1 MGLDVEGIAIP
12 ITIGDKVSGRVRFM
26 ILGPVNVVWGEIT
39 RRHPTFFRHTKW
51 GVNTVPLMAHV
62 SSIMLKNFEVKVYS
76 DNGLVSNGS
85 DDNDFIYISDTKEN
99 FVNKKDDVEFKINS
113 ALTSAEC
120 KALGVSNT
128 VRLSTPF
135 NTLSEEGVLQICD
148 KNRNGEAKP
157 EQLYVDSYYTEY
169 HKPRIVMEQ
178 KLKDKEEFVNMFYHY
193 NHVALNKD
201 FYVVGIGRNLIEGR
215 ADLTLKE
222 IWHD

>member
-1 MGLDVEGIAIP
+1 M
-12 ITIGDKVSGRVRFM
+12 
-26 ILGPVNVVWGEIT
+26 
-39 RRHPTFFRHTKW
+39 
-51 GVNTVPLMAHV
+51 
-62 SSIMLKNFEVKVYS
+62 
-76 DNGLVSNGS
+76 
-85 DDNDFIYISDTKEN
+85 
-99 FVNKKDDVEFKINS
+99 NKKDDVEFKINS